1 MSELLFS
8 NGNKALVKK
17 RALTYNKFMLRFRA
31 AAEGLLFR
39 REIRMSNQDMKCKAG
54 IVQEEIKGMTGL
66 ILYISLTA
74 KMRKGKRMKLQH
86 KIIRL
91 EESLRTGL
99 LAAACFLGVVCL
111 LAGCGT
117 DSRLLS
123 ELRQEGTGAFPGTES
138 DGEADG
144 KQDGGNAAEN
154 TSDSGGDA
162 EAGAADKAA
171 GETGEGADEGAGKS
185 AGAESGSADAQGT
198 GQMAAA
204 GNAEETEMIY
214 VHVCGAVAK
223 PGVYGMPEGSRFYEA
238 VEAAGGFSED
248 ACQDYLNMAALLADG
263 SRLEIPTLQVIRER
277 ETAEYKSGQSGESGK
292 ETEHH
297 YYTVPEAPAAE
308 KESAESAGG
317 GLVNINTADMAGLCA
332 LPGIGEGRAK
342 AIIEYREK
350 QGGFQKKEDI
360 MQVSGIGEKMYARM
374 EEYLTVE

>member
-1 MSELLFS
+1 MPLSELLFS

-39 REIRMSNQDMKCKAG
+39 REIRMSNQGMKRKAG
-54 IVQEEIKGMTGL
+54 IVQDEIKGMTGL

-171 GETGEGADEGAGKS
+171 KKHILRLYLC
-185 AGAESGSADAQGT
+185 QF
-198 GQMAAA
+198 
-204 GNAEETEMIY
+204 
-214 VHVCGAVAK
+214 HK
-223 PGVYGMPEGSRFYEA
+223 RMPLHRRPCPKTDKQRRKLYE
-238 VEAAGGFSED
+238 
-248 ACQDYLNMAALLADG
+248 
-263 SRLEIPTLQVIRER
+263 
-277 ETAEYKSGQSGESGK
+277 
-292 ETEHH
+292 
-297 YYTVPEAPAAE
+297 
-308 KESAESAGG
+308 
-317 GLVNINTADMAGLCA
+317 
-332 LPGIGEGRAK
+332 GIGGPYPRLVCHFRIKNTLNAH
-342 AIIEYREK
+342 
-350 QGGFQKKEDI
+350 QG
-360 MQVSGIGEKMYARM
+360 A
-374 EEYLTVE
+374 